1 MTFEW
6 SLALGAFVNFFILLF
21 LLKKFLYKPVL
32 GMLEKRH
39 DQVMGNMQAAA
50 DAKADAEQLRAEYAA
65 QLKDAKNEAQEI
77 INNAT
82 KIGEQTKANIIAE
95 AREEAAKVSAK
106 AQEDIQREKTQA
118 INELRSEVAS
128 LAILAAEK
136 IVGKSIDVKDH
147 EDMVN
152 NFVKEVGDA
161 K

>member
-6 SLALGAFVNFFILLF
+6 SLALGAFVNFFVLLILLRV
-21 LLKKFLYKPVL
+21 FLYKPVC

-39 DQVMGNMQAAA
+39 DRVMNDMQTAE
-50 DAKADAEQLRAEYAA
+50 DAKNEAQKLRDEYAA
-65 QLKDAKNEAQEI
+65 QLKDAKAEAQEI
-77 INNAT
+77 INNAA

-95 AREEAAKVSAK
+95 AREEAAKVAAK

-118 INELRSEVAS
+118 INELRGEVAN

-136 IVGKSIDVKDH
+136 IVNKSIDVKDH